1 MHKEQVRAYA
11 ILRSAFTGG
20 VLFFV
25 AVLAALLVP
34 HLKMKGL
41 RKASACASVF
51 PARSA
56 FVELNGAYS
65 RILGRH
71 LCNGTYRTDNGLM
84 LTGLNR
90 RSVTSQANAA
100 IRFAQWLKR
109 QGARFL
115 YVQAPAKADRGGML
129 HPSVLTHAG
138 NTMADDFLSRLKLAD
153 VESLDLRE
161 QLALTPEGVLRQFY
175 RTDHHW
181 NNDAVFTAF
190 GVIAQKLAEMTRA
203 DRSAVE
209 EKIAASSWEREVWP
223 DCFWGSRGRRTGR
236 LFSGVDDLI
245 VYTPRFPTQ
254 MSLDV
259 PSKKIHRSGSFRKTN
274 MWRAKDIRGTGRLE
288 KDAYS
293 FLYVGGLYP
302 LVRHRN
308 AKAPIQTKVMIIG
321 DSFARPLEAF
331 LSTVVSDLVVV
342 DPRRF
347 PKGDTVAQYV
357 RQLHPD
363 IVLQLTNTGGFFSD
377 FIGRKKCGRPVMFD
391 YGLPTA
397 EAK

>member
-1 MHKEQVRAYA
+1 MERVRAA
-11 ILRSAFTGG
+11 SLFRTAFAVG
-20 VLFFV
+20 VL
-25 AVLAALLVP
+25 VLMVVFTVLLVP
-34 HLKMKGL
+34 RLKLKGL
-41 RKASACASVF
+41 RKPSACAVVF
-51 PARSA
+51 PLKAA
-56 FVELNGAYS
+56 FVELNGAYT
-65 RILGRH
+65 RVAGRR
-71 LCNGTYRTDNGLM
+71 LCNGVFRGEYGLM
-84 LTGLNR
+84 LTGVPR
-90 RSVTSQANAA
+90 RDMSVVAASAAGFSKWLEKRNA
-100 IRFAQWLKR
+100 RYLF
-109 QGARFL
+109 
-115 YVQAPAKADRGGML
+115 VQAPSKADRGDTL
-129 HPSVLTHAG
+129 HPPFLPHEG
-138 NTMADDFLSRLKLAD
+138 NANADDFLGRLERVGVAT
-153 VESLDLRE
+153 LDLRE
-161 QLALTPEGVLRQFY
+161 ALALTPSDVQRQFY

-190 GVIAQKLAEMTRA
+190 GVVARKLAEMTGA

-209 EKIAASSWEREVWP
+209 EKIAASSWKREVWP

-245 VYTPRFPTQ
+245 VYTPKFETQ

-259 PSKKIHRSGSFRKTN
+259 PSKKIHRFGSFRKTN

-308 AKAPIQTKVMIIG
+308 SKAPIQTKVMIIG